1 MLCIVVVSVQ
11 LATMFLGQ
19 RQPSASGSA
28 STSAS
33 WHDVCLLLAAI
44 CNTHTCIYLTLLLII
59 CLYRSLPR
67 RRLFLLCLL
76 ASFYPS
82 PTSPQAP
89 PPPTAIPSWPKCMVM
104 PAMPAMLML
113 ILRRVSSNGVVD
125 VPLRQPFG
133 DFVVII
139 LAAFRAE
146 AAAPWLPGSMVPWFL
161 C

>member
-1 MLCIVVVSVQ
+1 MHLSHFAAHNLFIS
-11 LATMFLGQ
+11 LA
-19 RQPSASGSA
+19 A
-28 STSAS
+28 STAALPAVSFS
-33 WHDVCLLLAAI
+33 QLL
-44 CNTHTCIYLTLLLII
+44 
-59 CLYRSLPR
+59 
-67 RRLFLLCLL
+67 
-76 ASFYPS
+76 SFPDI
-82 PTSPQAP
+82 PTTPLS
-89 PPPTAIPSWPKCMVM
+89 PTAIPSWPKCMVM